1 MTRTFYDM
9 WGKRTWSAVVEEDEI
24 EAEVPVESESMRI
37 DLVVRRRSALSAEI
51 REVVGVARPI
61 LDGVACLELFS
72 GAPSA
77 EDVARSRRKHLLF
90 RGGALEA
97 PWPWLWLLCAGRP
110 DAVLAGAEWVPLE
123 GHPHG
128 FYALRTVEPVRIV
141 VLPELPR
148 TSQTL
153 FLRLMARANTLKNAL
168 DDLIAL
174 PPHAP
179 LRRLALP
186 MLAAFRL
193 DLLQRGLVTQDQ
205 EQEFVMHILEHS
217 KNVLEEFLEQVRKD
231 ARELAL
237 VEGEAQGEALTLGRV
252 LSRRLGRPV
261 TDVEL
266 HALLDWLSGI
276 DRDAATD
283 EVCDLADADA
293 AEAWLSELA
302 RR

>member
-153 FLRLMARANTLKNAL
+153 FLRLMARANILKNAL
-168 DDLIAL
+168 DELIAL
-174 PPHAP
+174 PAQSP

-186 MLAAFRL
+186 MLVAFRL
-193 DLLQRGLVTQDQ
+193 DLLQRGLLPQDQ

-217 KNVLEEFLEQVRKD
+217 KNVLEEFKEQV
-231 ARELAL
+231 LA
-237 VEGEAQGEALTLGRV
+237 EGEARGEALTLGRV
-252 LSRRLGRPV
+252 LSRRLGRPI

>member
-1 MTRTFYDM
+1 
-9 WGKRTWSAVVEEDEI
+9 
-24 EAEVPVESESMRI
+24 
-37 DLVVRRRSALSAEI
+37 
-51 REVVGVARPI
+51 
-61 LDGVACLELFS
+61 
-72 GAPSA
+72 
-77 EDVARSRRKHLLF
+77 
-90 RGGALEA
+90 
-97 PWPWLWLLCAGRP
+97 
-110 DAVLAGAEWVPLE
+110 
-123 GHPHG
+123 
-128 FYALRTVEPVRIV
+128 
-141 VLPELPR
+141 
-148 TSQTL
+148 
-153 FLRLMARANTLKNAL
+153 
-168 DDLIAL
+168 
-174 PPHAP
+174 
-179 LRRLALP
+179 
-186 MLAAFRL
+186 
-193 DLLQRGLVTQDQ
+193 
-205 EQEFVMHILEHS
+205 MHILEHS